1 MANSH
6 PEVRTMES
14 SLWRNRKCL
23 TVCTIVA
30 IANLQY
36 GYDTSAIGSF
46 QAMPGFLRVFGHP
59 DKKSK
64 NGYAIDST
72 FQQLISSLM
81 TLGAFVSCLAAGT
94 FSRYFGRKL
103 ALHVACVLSIISVV
117 IQMVATNKG
126 LIYFGRI
133 LIGMAN
139 GFFATFSTIYLAEA
153 APAHQRGVFT
163 ALFKFWIQ
171 LGNILGTLTVNYTS
185 KRYNKSS
192 YQIPLGCLLIIPTI
206 LLFAISFFVPE
217 SPRYLLL
224 RRKDQEAR
232 EAFDFLRAGSV
243 DSEFV
248 ELEWVEMIRGRDE
261 ESQQETK
268 TSFWELFEGTNLR
281 RTLLCYGTIASQT
294 GAGIWFV
301 IAYQTYFF
309 TIIGASKPFEYSLMN
324 TCIGFAGCIIGMIAM
339 RHFLGRRAQ
348 LGWGAFV
355 SGVCHLVPAIIWT
368 VKPDSSATV
377 EIVVAFFA
385 LYYFCYGSTLGVA
398 TYSVASEVPS
408 TRLRAMT
415 LGTAT
420 SLGQLLAWLSSFC
433 TPYFINPARL
443 HWGSKYQYIWAG
455 SCFAISV
462 FYFSFLPETK
472 GHSLE
477 ELDELF
483 INRVSVRDFPKREV
497 MLLQMAALEVQEKS
511 RVDMFQG
518 KTASEVS
525 QVEDIEHTSKL

>member
-6 PEVRTMES
+6 AKVRTMES

-23 TVCTIVA
+23 AVCTIVA

-36 GYDTSAIGSF
+36 GYDTSAIGAL

-64 NGYAIDST
+64 NGYAIDVSHAPTLDPLFNGHNANILLTQPT

-81 TLGAFVSCLAAGT
+81 TLGAFVSCLTAGT
-94 FSRYFGRKL
+94 FSRYFGRKP
-103 ALHVACVLSIISVV
+103 ALYVACVLSIISVV
-117 IQMVATNKG
+117 IQMLTTNKS
-126 LIYFGRI
+126 LLYFGRL

-153 APAHQRGVFT
+153 APVHQRGVFT

-206 LLFAISFFVPE
+206 LLFATSFFVPE

-232 EAFDFLRAGSV
+232 KAFDFLRAGSV

-261 ESQQETK
+261 ETQQETN
-268 TSFWELFEGTNLR
+268 TSSWELFKGTNLR

-348 LGWGAFV
+348 LGWGAFA
-355 SGVCHLVPAIIWT
+355 SGVCQLVPAIVWT
-368 VKPDSSATV
+368 VKPDSSAAV
-377 EIVVAFFA
+377 ETIVAFFA

-408 TRLRAMT
+408 TRLRATT

-443 HWGSKYQYIWAG
+443 HW
-455 SCFAISV
+455 
-462 FYFSFLPETK
+462 
-472 GHSLE
+472 
-477 ELDELF
+477 
-483 INRVSVRDFPKREV
+483 VS
-497 MLLQMAALEVQEKS
+497 
-511 RVDMFQG
+511 
-518 KTASEVS
+518 
-525 QVEDIEHTSKL
+525 